1 MRSNS
6 ATVKGARGAPE
17 IYFTIRVW
25 KENGTYVGYSP
36 ELDVS
41 SCGDS
46 VSQAKSRLK
55 EAVSLFL
62 EDASLRG
69 TLTDILIEAGF
80 ERRRGVYRPRAV
92 VAREKVRLALPIAS

>member
-6 ATVKGARGAPE
+6 ATLKSTPGAPE
-17 IYFTIRVW
+17 IQFTIRVW
-25 KENGTYVGYSP
+25 KENGTYVGFSP

-46 VSQAKSRLK
+46 VRQAKSRLK
-55 EAVSLFL
+55 EAVNLFL
-62 EDASLRG
+62 EDAALRG

-80 ERRRGVYRPRAV
+80 EWRRGVYRPRAL
-92 VAREKVRLALPIAS
+92 VARAKVKLALPIAS